1 MLNVFKNNTIF
12 PDYLK
17 LNIDKEFISKLYE
30 LISPYKENLS
40 DAIIYSII
48 EQKPIKSERRKSL
61 KKSFNSVEI
70 KELIDKNICP
80 LIYSLLKSEYPNI
93 MYNVEIGEQKFDYIK
108 YENAGYF
115 EPHRDWVRVTNS
127 QFNQYTLLLG
137 LTDNKYNYY
146 NGNTILW
153 IPVNNL
159 NQYDYQI
166 LTESTETNEFFK
178 TVCQKYNLPA
188 YMNTINELFETNK
201 SNQKCIPTRINSFL
215 SGNGLMFQSSFIHSG
230 EKFNSYHDVCKE
242 LFSITIN
249 VTGIEIITS
258 LSDKIKDNELDK
270 YLIPEEKS
278 NIIQSWLFE
287 QANKF
292 ILLDEFENWMC
303 VDGCKFIKE
312 NNLYPFQIIVSSGTY
327 NNKKFSDKYLRFGNI
342 DSDIVDLNGIQNKVN
357 LLEKISQNLNEIY
370 NLTKN
375 KLNKRG
381 RETFINSIV
390 KKTDEDKNLISN
402 LDNMCFILGDLDTD
416 TKYKIKYNL
425 TNYLNNFTY
434 SNNSK
439 VTRFEEIL
447 NTWEESGCNDSGD
460 EYDETTY
467 LTCQI
472 DIKFGFFKFV

>member
-12 PDYLK
+12 PDYIK
-17 LNIDKEFISKLYE
+17 LNINKEFISKLNE
-30 LISPYKENLS
+30 LVSLYKENLS
-40 DAIIYSII
+40 DAVIYSII
-48 EQKPIKSERRKSL
+48 EQKPIKSDRRKSL
-61 KKSFNSVEI
+61 KKSFESDKI

-80 LIYSLLKSEYPNI
+80 LIYSLLKTEYPNV

-108 YENAGYF
+108 YENGGYF

-137 LTDNKYNYY
+137 LTDDKYNYY
-146 NGNTILW
+146 NGDTILW

-159 NQYDYQI
+159 NQYDYKI
-166 LTESTETNEFFK
+166 LTESTEPNEFFK
-178 TVCQKYNLPA
+178 AVSQKYNLPFSFDL
-188 YMNTINELFETNK
+188 TKELLETNK
-201 SNQKCIPTRINSFL
+201 SSQKCIPTRINAFS

-230 EKFNSYHDVCKE
+230 EKFNSHHSCKE

-249 VTGIEIITS
+249 VTGVEVINELT
-258 LSDKIKDNELDK
+258 DKTKDDELDK
-270 YLIPEEKS
+270 YLIPKEKS
-278 NIIQSWLFE
+278 SMITSWLSDTS
-287 QANKF
+287 NKF
-292 ILLDEFENWMC
+292 ILYDEFENWMC
-303 VDGCKFIKE
+303 FDDCKFIKE
-312 NNLYPFQIIVSSGTY
+312 HNLYPFQIIVSSGTY

-342 DSDIVDLNGIQNKVN
+342 DSDIIDLIVIDNKVN

-390 KKTDEDKNLISN
+390 KKTDEDKHLISN
-402 LDNMCFILGDLDTD
+402 LDNMCFILNDLDAD

-425 TNYLNNFTY
+425 SNYLDNFTY

-460 EYDETTY
+460 EYDEITY

-472 DIKFGFFKFV
+472 DIKFGFFKLV